1 MAYRSFG
8 VYEVPHLSGTAAVS
22 TDAEGRALIQ
32 LGDHMVALYQHP
44 STRETVSNPVDWIKW
59 ARPLMLLCMVTFGV
73 FQFSRRGNMY
83 RSEAAAARMTPELLR
98 AQKQL
103 YTNQRR
109 MM

>member
-1 MAYRSFG
+1 MACRSFG
-8 VYEVPHLSGTAAVS
+8 VFEVPQLSGTAAVS
-22 TDAEGRALIQ
+22 ADAEGRVLIQ
-32 LGDHMVALYQHP
+32 LGDHMVALYHHP
-44 STRETVSNPVDWIKW
+44 STREVVPNPVDWIKW

-73 FQFSRRGNMY
+73 YQFSRRGASH
-83 RSEAAAARMTPELLR
+83 RGEAASARMTPELLR